1 MHTCWSMPSRS
12 QKRGSCRNFQ
22 KWLTFYHVDART
34 QAQVVRLG
42 NKIIYWL
49 SRLDSQGCSGLSCIS
64 EVIKINCVK
73 YLDLLEYEEL
83 NFWPRK
89 LQVSKKETGP
99 LPSFIPVC
107 LHCVVRPQDSARPDP
122 CCGCPEVILRHSSP
136 TATERAL
143 TELSVAPAH
152 RVLVLNPEFLY

>member
-1 MHTCWSMPSRS
+1 MDS
-12 QKRGSCRNFQ
+12 
-22 KWLTFYHVDART
+22 RT

-42 NKIIYWL
+42 NKTLYWL
-49 SRLDSQGCSGLSCIS
+49 SLWTARSSGLSCIS
-64 EVIKINCVK
+64 KISKVNCVK

-99 LPSFIPVC
+99 LPSFTPVC
-107 LHCVVRPQDSARPDP
+107 THCVVRPQDSARPDP

-136 TATERAL
+136 TASERAL
-143 TELSVAPAH
+143 TELSSGPCSQSSSPKP
-152 RVLVLNPEFLY
+152 RVSVLTT